1 MSTRLSLI
9 MLALSG
15 SLMLMTGAVQAEQ
28 DSAIY
33 LARNSALENTHRNVR
48 DQNNATLTPEDQQ
61 ETKGDLRITAHI
73 RRMLV
78 RNKALSTDAQN
89 VKIITRN
96 GRVTLRGPVEN
107 RAERRK
113 LVKIA
118 KHTRGVI
125 RVINQLE
132 IKAP

>member
-28 DSAIY
+28 NSAIY

-78 RNKALSTDAQN
+78 RNKSLSINAQN

-113 LVKIA
+113 LKKIA